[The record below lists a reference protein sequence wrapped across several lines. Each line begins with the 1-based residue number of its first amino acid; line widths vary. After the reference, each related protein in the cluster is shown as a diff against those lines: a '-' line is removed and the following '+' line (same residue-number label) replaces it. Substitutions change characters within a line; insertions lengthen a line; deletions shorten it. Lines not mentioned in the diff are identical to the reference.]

1 MEDLFI
7 KLLNMS
13 ITAGWLILAVLCVR
27 FLFRR
32 MPKWVCCLLWGMVA
46 LRLVMPFSI
55 ECIQSFARC

>member
-27 FLFRR
+27 FFFRR
-32 MPKWVCCLLWGMVA
+32 MPKWV
-46 LRLVMPFSI
+46 
-55 ECIQSFARC
+55 